1 MNHRK
6 IRLHHLRYHR
16 NSIALFIGSKCHGWC
31 NIAVLRDGTGLFFW
45 PRVGFRVL
53 RSSSDH
59 GLRGLPVYVLVT
71 NYVAFLQSVPMM
83 LMDSRPTQSANLQRP
98 GPSRPSLVHLRNG
111 IPSSSSQLLDNEA
124 TVSFTIYL
132 HNSYVYCVKVLG
144 QIHLALIDG
153 LFCFSFE
160 FSETWWSFNTHWS
173 LRLHK
178 FSLNSNEKQKSLCND
193 ISKGQSVH

>member
-31 NIAVLRDGTGLFFW
+31 NIAVLTL
-45 PRVGFRVL
+45 V
-53 RSSSDH
+53 
-59 GLRGLPVYVLVT
+59 VT

-144 QIHLALIDG
+144 RIHLVLIDG

-193 ISKGQSVH
+193 IFKGQSVH

>member
-31 NIAVLRDGTGLFFW
+31 NIAVLRDGSGLFI
-45 PRVGFRVL
+45 L
-53 RSSSDH
+53 R
-59 GLRGLPVYVLVT
+59 VT

-144 QIHLALIDG
+144 RIHLALIDG

-173 LRLHK
+173 LRLQMK
-178 FSLNSNEKQKSLCND
+178 NKKVFVMTYLKDSLSIKDRWIRPHTLATWLAKVVSFLYSD
-193 ISKGQSVH
+193 M

>member
-144 QIHLALIDG
+144 RIHLALIDG
-153 LFCFSFE
+153 LFRRPGSSPREPIVLGCSICVHLPPFA
-160 FSETWWSFNTHWS
+160 S
-173 LRLHK
+173 LGCHR
-178 FSLNSNEKQKSLCND
+178 SP
-193 ISKGQSVH
+193 

>member
-1 MNHRK
+1 MSN
-6 IRLHHLRYHR
+6 I
-16 NSIALFIGSKCHGWC
+16 SIIYE
-31 NIAVLRDGTGLFFW
+31 
-45 PRVGFRVL
+45 
-53 RSSSDH
+53 H

-132 HNSYVYCVKVLG
+132 HNSYVYRVKVLG
-144 QIHLALIDG
+144 RIHLGA
-153 LFCFSFE
+153 
-160 FSETWWSFNTHWS
+160 H
-173 LRLHK
+173 
-178 FSLNSNEKQKSLCND
+178 
-193 ISKGQSVH
+193 SKIYIFV